1 MKFENVSDYEKYIV
15 LADRSNGKLGW
26 TWERFLNF
34 KRVMEIM
41 HRIAFSDKSTYSND
55 GNIYSRKI
63 TSSLAKQAVN
73 NVNDAKWND
82 KTSSVLIIANQIGL
96 KI

>member
-1 MKFENVSDYEKYIV
+1 MKFDKVSDFEKYIV
-15 LADRSNGKLGW
+15 LSDKSNGKLGW
-26 TWERFLNF
+26 TWDRFLNF

-73 NVNDAKWND
+73 NVSDAKWND

>member
-63 TSSLAKQAVN
+63 TSSLAKQAVT
-73 NVNDAKWND
+73 NVSDAKWND

>member
-73 NVNDAKWND
+73 NVSDAKWND

>member
-1 MKFENVSDYEKYIV
+1 MKFDKVSDFEKYIV
-15 LADRSNGKLGW
+15 LSDKSNGKLGW
-26 TWERFLNF
+26 TWDRFLNF

-55 GNIYSRKI
+55 GTIYSRKI
-63 TSSLAKQAVN
+63 SSSLAKQAVT
-73 NVNDAKWND
+73 NVSDAKWND

>member
-41 HRIAFSDKSTYSND
+41 HKIAFSDKSTYSDD

-63 TSSLAKQAVN
+63 TSSLAKQAVT
-73 NVNDAKWND
+73 NVSDSKWND
-82 KTSSVLIIANQIGL
+82 KTSSILIIANQIGL